1 LENKGHIREHSPSF
15 NTGVLAFC
23 SSSSNMNRT
32 DFFVDSVSRYSLTI
46 GVAAEGSTVGLRSL
60 VTISLRL
67 MYSRL

>member
-1 LENKGHIREHSPSF
+1 
-15 NTGVLAFC
+15 
-23 SSSSNMNRT
+23 MNRT